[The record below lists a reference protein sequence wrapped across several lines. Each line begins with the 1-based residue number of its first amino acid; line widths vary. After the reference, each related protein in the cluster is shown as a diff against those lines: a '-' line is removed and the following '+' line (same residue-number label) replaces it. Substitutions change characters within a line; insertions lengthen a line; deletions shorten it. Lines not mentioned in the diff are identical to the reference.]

1 MVFLLLPNYFKKI
14 WEKVME
20 IDKATKMILELT
32 SAGSCLKPEDI
43 AAEVEHVLALPRHV
57 QPRDIRIRATHQRN

>member
-1 MVFLLLPNYFKKI
+1 
-14 WEKVME
+14 ME

-32 SAGSCLKPEDI
+32 SARSCLKPEDI

-57 QPRDIRIRATHQRN
+57 QPRDIRIRAIHQRN